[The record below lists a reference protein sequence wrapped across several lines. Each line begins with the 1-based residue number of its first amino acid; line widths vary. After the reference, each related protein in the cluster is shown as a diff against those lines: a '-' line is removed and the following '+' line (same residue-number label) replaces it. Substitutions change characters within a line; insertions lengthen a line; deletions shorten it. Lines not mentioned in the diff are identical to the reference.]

1 MSLCWEALWGV
12 SNSLI
17 LQIFQKDNGKINLSG
32 LTVTITL
39 HTHTHQFL
47 AKIMQEVYSLSF
59 HIGRNSDKGH
69 SQGYAQLRHM
79 SRNGGGLEYMRRD
92 MLWLLE
98 MGWYHRHQ
106 GVWTNQAAK
115 RHGSCWSTQTR
126 EALLQTL
133 VDGESSALQTS

>member
-12 SNSLI
+12 SNNLI

-32 LTVTITL
+32 LAVTITL

-79 SRNGGGLEYMRRD
+79 RRKGEVLSTCFTQRHVVVVRNGM
-92 MLWLLE
+92 
-98 MGWYHRHQ
+98 
-106 GVWTNQAAK
+106 VP
-115 RHGSCWSTQTR
+115 
-126 EALLQTL
+126 
-133 VDGESSALQTS
+133 